1 VGRWG
6 SGGGPMP
13 QPHSAGAACSGD
25 RKEAGA
31 GISAGGE
38 RCQLHGILTSVGL
51 LLVGLFRFLLD

>member
-1 VGRWG
+1 
-6 SGGGPMP
+6 MP